1 MRVKSRKPPRQ
12 VIRGVLSPFERA
24 SEVLFGLIMA
34 LTITGALSVAHAAPH
49 ETRAL
54 FVSTLACNVAWGLV
68 DAVMYVL
75 NTVFERGRRSLL
87 ARALQEH
94 AGQAEASELLTEVL
108 PEPFVGTL
116 SGAEIEALRQKI
128 IGHPSRP
135 ARPGVH
141 GDDLLGALGVF
152 LLVVASTF
160 PVALPFLI
168 IRDATLA
175 MAISRVLSLALLF
188 LSGFVVG
195 RYAGLRPV
203 PVGLAMLGIGVVLVG
218 AVSALGG

>member
-1 MRVKSRKPPRQ
+1 VKRKPPRK

-34 LTITGALSVAHAAPH
+34 LTITGALSVAHATAH

-54 FVSTLACNVAWGLV
+54 FVSTLACNVAWGMV

-75 NTVFERGRRSLL
+75 NAVFERGRRALL
-87 ARALQEH
+87 ARALREH
-94 AGQAEASELLTEVL
+94 ADQVGASELLTEVL
-108 PEPFVGTL
+108 PEPFVG
-116 SGAEIEALRQKI
+116 ALRGTEVESLRQRI
-128 IGHPSRP
+128 IGHPDLP

-160 PVALPFLI
+160 PVALPFLVI
-168 IRDATLA
+168 DDATAA
-175 MAISRVLSLALLF
+175 MAISRALSLALLF
-188 LSGFVVG
+188 FSGVAVG
-195 RYAGLRPV
+195 RFAGLRPV
-203 PVGLAMLGIGVVLVG
+203 SVGLAMLGIGVVLVG